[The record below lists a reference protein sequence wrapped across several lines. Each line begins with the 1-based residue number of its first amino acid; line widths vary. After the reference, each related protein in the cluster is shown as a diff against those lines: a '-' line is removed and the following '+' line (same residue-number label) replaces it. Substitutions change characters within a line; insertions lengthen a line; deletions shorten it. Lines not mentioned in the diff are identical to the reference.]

1 MTMDDRSLARR
12 YTRRLITPCAVL
24 VIYLVVPVITL
35 TAQQCEVPGKLPDG
49 NTTMREIA
57 AKNVLG
63 TPLVQCGCKPMTGF
77 YRDGFCHTETRD
89 YGRHTVCAVVTDEF
103 LTFTRSRGNDLSTP
117 APRFNFP
124 GLKAGDRWCLC
135 VARWKEAYDAHVAP
149 PVILEATHEHALT
162 VTTLAELQSRA
173 LRN

>member
-1 MTMDDRSLARR
+1 MLFGNFLLPIMS
-12 YTRRLITPCAVL
+12 C
-24 VIYLVVPVITL
+24 
-35 TAQQCEVPGKLPDG
+35 TAQQCETPGDVPQGDTEASESP
-49 NTTMREIA
+49 

-63 TPLVQCGCKPMTGF
+63 TPLVQCGCSPMTGF

-103 LTFTRSRGNDLSTP
+103 LMFTRSRGNDLSTP

-135 VARWKEAYDAHVAP
+135 VSRWKEAFDAHVAP
-149 PVILEATHEHALT
+149 PVILEATHALALQ
-162 VTTLAELQSRA
+162 VTTLAELQSKV
-173 LRN
+173 LSK